1 MAGCFISTYKGEW
14 KVPANVL
21 KEQLGYEIIE
31 LNGKCSP
38 SISSKWVLLKKEI
51 RNVFNVIQV
60 FKRIDHKKVIICPRL
75 CLFILSFFAKVTYP
89 EG

>member
-31 LNGKCSP
+31 LIWK
-38 SISSKWVLLKKEI
+38 
-51 RNVFNVIQV
+51 VFSFYIEQV
-60 FKRIDHKKVIICPRL
+60 GPAQERD
-75 CLFILSFFAKVTYP
+75 
-89 EG
+89 